1 MYVKNMQ
8 NNVPASKKRTVM
20 NSYLH
25 SFPCVRGIQAGR
37 PCYIAMCPM
46 RLIPKIFIFNEESVP
61 ADLRAQRTLNI
72 ARVPEISA
80 YLVDNRDD
88 YTLSALTAS
97 IDGVVQFHP
106 ASDTGLEQSIGTLT
120 IPMEAQIL
128 INDGQH
134 RRAAIEQAIR
144 ESPELGHDNIPVLF
158 FIDEGLNRSQQMFAD
173 LNKHAVRPSNSIST
187 LYDHRDQLSELARYL
202 AKNVEVFSRMTELEK
217 SSLSH
222 RSSKLFT
229 LSAIKNASRVLLKK
243 GKGDLIAQNEREL
256 AKSFWEEVSLQMPD
270 WIRAK
275 DKELS
280 TSELRDNYI
289 HAHGVMLQAMGLV
302 GAELIIRK
310 ESEWQKTISQLRS
323 IDWSRAN
330 PEWEGRAMVHGRI
343 SKATTNVALT
353 ASLIKKK
360 LGVPL
365 STVERELENRFSQ

>member
-1 MYVKNMQ
+1 
-8 NNVPASKKRTVM
+8 M
-20 NSYLH
+20 NIFVH
-25 SFPCVRGIQAGR
+25 SFPSVRGIQAGR

-46 RLIPKIFIFNEESVP
+46 RLVPKIFIFNEDNVP
-61 ADLRAQRTLNI
+61 PDLRAQRTLNL

-80 YLVDNRDD
+80 YLLDNRDD
-88 YTLSALTAS
+88 YTLSAITAS
-97 IDGVVQFHP
+97 VDGIVQFTP
-106 ASDTGLEQSIGTLT
+106 ASDTGLGQSVGTLT
-120 IPMEAQIL
+120 IPMEAPIL

-144 ESPELGHDNIPVLF
+144 ENPELGHDHIPVLF

-187 LYDHRDQLSELARYL
+187 LYDHRDQISDLARYL
-202 AKNVEVFSRMTELEK
+202 AKNVEVFARMTELEK
-217 SSLSH
+217 SSLSP

-243 GKGDLIAQNEREL
+243 GKGDFIAQNEREL

-270 WIRAK
+270 WISAK
-275 DKELS
+275 NKELS

-302 GAELIIRK
+302 EAELIIRK
-310 ESEWQKTISQLRS
+310 ESEWIKTISQLRS

-365 STVERELENRFSQ
+365 STVERELENRFPQQ

>member
-1 MYVKNMQ
+1 MSTYV
-8 NNVPASKKRTVM
+8 
-20 NSYLH
+20 H

-46 RLIPKIFIFNEESVP
+46 RLVPKIFSFNEDNVP
-61 ADLRAQRTLNI
+61 ADLRAQRTLNL
-72 ARVPEISA
+72 ARVPEIAA
-80 YLVDNRDD
+80 YLLDNRED
-88 YTLSALTAS
+88 YTLSAITAS
-97 IDGVVQFHP
+97 INGPVQFNP
-106 ASDTGLEQSIGTLT
+106 ASDTGLEQSVGTLS
-120 IPMEAQIL
+120 IPMDAQIL

-144 ESPELGHDNIPVLF
+144 ENPELGYDNIPVLF
-158 FIDEGLNRSQQMFAD
+158 FIDEGLSRSQQMFAD
-173 LNKHAVRPSNSIST
+173 LNKHAVRPSDSIST
-187 LYDHRDQLSELARYL
+187 LYDHRDHISDLARYL
-202 AKNVEVFSRMTELEK
+202 AKNVDVFSRMTELEK
-217 SSLSH
+217 SSLSP

-243 GKGDLIAQNEREL
+243 GKSDLIAQNEREL
-256 AKSFWEEVSLQMPD
+256 ARSFWDEISQQMPD

-275 DKELS
+275 NKELS

-310 ESEWQKTISQLRS
+310 EPEWKKIISQLRH
-323 IDWSRAN
+323 IDWSRSN

-360 LGVPL
+360 LGISL
-365 STVERELENRFSQ
+365 STVERELEDRLPKQ

>member
-1 MYVKNMQ
+1 MQ
-8 NNVPASKKRTVM
+8 NDVLIVKTHFLAM
-20 NSYLH
+20 NTFIH

-46 RLIPKIFIFNEESVP
+46 RLVPKIFMFNEENVP
-61 ADLRAQRTLNI
+61 PDLRAQRTLNL

-80 YLVDNRDD
+80 YLIDNRDD
-88 YTLSALTAS
+88 YTLSAITAS
-97 IDGVVQFHP
+97 VDGVVQFTP
-106 ASDTGLEQSIGTLT
+106 ASDTGLGQSIGTLT
-120 IPMEAQIL
+120 IPMDAPIL

-134 RRAAIEQAIR
+134 RRAAIEQAIL
-144 ESPELGHDNIPVLF
+144 ENPELGHDNIPVLF

-187 LYDHRDQLSELARYL
+187 LYDHRDQISDLARYL
-202 AKNVEVFSRMTELEK
+202 AKNVDVFSRMTELEK
-217 SSLSH
+217 SSLSP

-243 GKGDLIAQNEREL
+243 GKGDLIAQNEKEL

-275 DKELS
+275 NKELS

-310 ESEWQKTISQLRS
+310 ESEWKKTISQLRS

-365 STVERELENRFSQ
+365 STVERELENRFPQK

>member
-1 MYVKNMQ
+1 MSTYV
-8 NNVPASKKRTVM
+8 
-20 NSYLH
+20 H

-46 RLIPKIFIFNEESVP
+46 RLVPKIFIFNEDNVP
-61 ADLRAQRTLNI
+61 ADLRAQRTLNL
-72 ARVPEISA
+72 ARVPEIAA
-80 YLVDNRDD
+80 YLLDNRDD
-88 YTLSALTAS
+88 YTLSAITAS
-97 IDGVVQFHP
+97 IDGSVQFHP
-106 ASDTGLEQSIGTLT
+106 ASDTGMEQSVGTLT
-120 IPMEAQIL
+120 IPMDAQIL

-144 ESPELGHDNIPVLF
+144 ENPELGYDNIPVLF

-173 LNKHAVRPSNSIST
+173 LNKHAVRPSDSIST
-187 LYDHRDQLSELARYL
+187 LYDHRDHLSDLARFL
-202 AKNVEVFSRMTELEK
+202 AKEVEVFSRMTELEK
-217 SSLSH
+217 SSLSP

-229 LSAIKNASRVLLKK
+229 LSAIKNASKVLLRK
-243 GKGDLIAQNEREL
+243 GKGDAIAQNEREL
-256 AKSFWEEVSLQMPD
+256 ARCFWEEVSQQMPD
-270 WIRAK
+270 WLRARN
-275 DKELS
+275 KELS

-310 ESEWQKTISQLRS
+310 ESDWKKSISHLRS

-353 ASLIKKK
+353 ASLIKSK
-360 LGVPL
+360 LGLPL
-365 STVERELENRFSQ
+365 STVERELEDRLIKS